1 MLSSIGKFSK
11 SLVLKIFV
19 GIIIL
24 PFVFW
29 GMGDI
34 FRGGNQNIVATIDSE
49 KLSTQEFVN
58 YLNRLNLTEKEKN
71 ELKNAGLMEKILSE
85 YIGKKIINL
94 EVKDLGIILSD
105 KSLKNIIVNDK
116 AFFKDKKFSRT
127 KYEKF
132 LLENGIS
139 APSFERN
146 LSEQEKRRQLLSFLS
161 QGTYISD
168 FLIQNAYSKENQI
181 KDIEYI
187 DLNNFYDKQKISE
200 DEIKETYDKN
210 KDLFNEI
217 YKSIKFAELNPSAL
231 TGKKEFSK
239 SYFSKIDKI
248 ENDILD
254 GKSFKSI
261 AEENS
266 LKLIE
271 TDGLNFEKKNIL
283 GVESNNINDDLFK
296 IFFKIEN
303 TNSPEVKNI
312 KNKYYIVEI
321 SSNKKISRGIKNK
334 NVNEAIVL
342 QIKLKNKVENNVKV
356 AKEIS
361 NGLFNREKMD
371 EYAKINNLEIKS
383 SRIRSVKNNEVFN
396 KDIIKEIFK
405 MSDSQINI
413 ITDSTLSKSF
423 IVFIKKTENIKLH
436 RNHKDYTKYKT
447 TAKLNLAKEIY
458 QTYDKSVNAKYK
470 IDINVKTVDRIK
482 NSF

>member
-11 SLVLKIFV
+11 SLMLKIFV

-24 PFVFW
+24 PFIFW

-49 KLSTQEFVN
+49 KISTQEFTN

-71 ELKNAGLMEKILSE
+71 DLKNAGLMEKILSE

-94 EVKDLGIILSD
+94 EVQDLGIVLSD

-116 AFFKDKKFSRT
+116 SFFKNEKFSRT

-139 APSFERN
+139 APNFERN
-146 LSEQEKRRQLLSFLS
+146 LSEQEKKRQLLSFLS

-168 FLIQNAYSKENQI
+168 FLIQRAFSQENQI
-181 KDIEYI
+181 KDVEYI
-187 DLNNFYDKQKISE
+187 DLNNFYDQQKISGE
-200 DEIKETYDKN
+200 EIKQTYDKN
-210 KDLFNEI
+210 KDLFTQE
-217 YKSIKFAELNPSAL
+217 YKTIKFAELEPSAI

-239 SYFSKIDKI
+239 NYFSKIDKI

-254 GKSFKSI
+254 GKTFKNI
-261 AEENS
+261 IDENN
-266 LKLIE
+266 LKLIQ
-271 TDGLNFEKKNIL
+271 TDELNVERKNIL
-283 GVESNNINDDLFK
+283 GVESNKINNDLFK
-296 IFFKIEN
+296 IFFKIKN
-303 TNSPEVKNI
+303 INSPEIKKI
-312 KNKYYIVEI
+312 KNKYYIAEI
-321 SSNKKISRGIKNK
+321 SSNKKISRGMKDK
-334 NVNEAIVL
+334 KVNEAIIL

-361 NGLFNREKMD
+361 SGLFNKEKME
-371 EYAKINNLEIKS
+371 EYAKNKKIEIKNA
-383 SRIRSVKNNEVFN
+383 RIKSIKNNKIFN
-396 KDIIKEIFK
+396 EDIIKEIFK
-405 MSDSQINI
+405 MSDNQINL
-413 ITDSTLSKSF
+413 ITDSTLTKSF
-423 IVFIKKTENIKLH
+423 IVYVNKTENMKLH
-436 RNHKDYTKYKT
+436 KNHKDYRKYKS

-470 IDINVKTVDRIK
+470 IDVNNKTVDRIK

>member
-11 SLVLKIFV
+11 SLMLKIFV

-24 PFVFW
+24 PFIFW

-49 KLSTQEFVN
+49 KLSTQEFIN

-71 ELKNAGLMEKILSE
+71 DLKNAGLMEKILSE

-94 EVKDLGIILSD
+94 EVKDLGIVLSD

-116 AFFKDKKFSRT
+116 SFFKNEKFSRT

-132 LLENGIS
+132 LLENGVS

-146 LSEQEKRRQLLSFLS
+146 LSEQEKKRQLLSFLS

-168 FLIQNAYSKENQI
+168 FLIQRAFSQENQI
-181 KDIEYI
+181 KDVEYI
-187 DLNNFYDKQKISE
+187 DLNNFYDQQKISE
-200 DEIKETYDKN
+200 EEIKQTYDEN
-210 KDLFNEI
+210 KDLFTQEF
-217 YKSIKFAELNPSAL
+217 KTIKFAELEPSAI

-239 SYFSKIDKI
+239 NYFSKIDKI

-254 GKSFKSI
+254 GKTFKNI
-261 AEENS
+261 IEENN
-266 LKLIE
+266 LKLIQ
-271 TDGLNFEKKNIL
+271 TDELNVERKNIL
-283 GVESNNINDDLFK
+283 GVESNKINNDLFK
-296 IFFKIEN
+296 IFFKIKN
-303 TNSPEVKNI
+303 INSPEIKNI
-312 KNKYYIVEI
+312 KNKYYITEI
-321 SSNKKISRGIKNK
+321 SSNKKISRGVKDK
-334 NVNEAIVL
+334 KVNEAIIL

-361 NGLFNREKMD
+361 SGLFNKEKME
-371 EYAKINNLEIKS
+371 EYAKNKKIEIKS
-383 SRIRSVKNNEVFN
+383 TRIKSIKNNKIFN
-396 KDIIKEIFK
+396 EDIIKEIFK
-405 MSDSQINI
+405 MSDNQINL
-413 ITDSTLSKSF
+413 ITDSTLTKSF
-423 IVFIKKTENIKLH
+423 IVYVNKTENMKLH
-436 RNHKDYTKYKT
+436 KNHKDYTKYKT
-447 TAKLNLAKEIY
+447 TAKLSLAKEIY

-470 IDINVKTVDRIK
+470 IDVNNKTVDRIK